1 VQREIEAWGIPTVSL
16 SNNPG
21 ATKRLHP
28 PRWVHVRFPRGSMLG
43 EPGNHD
49 KQLAV
54 LRDTLHA
61 LRDINIPGG
70 SVALPYRWEA
80 APVMWRGKPLVEGS
94 YS

>member
-1 VQREIEAWGIPTVSL
+1 
-16 SNNPG
+16 
-21 ATKRLHP
+21 
-28 PRWVHVRFPRGSMLG
+28 MLG
-43 EPGNHD
+43 EPGNHE

-61 LRDINIPGG
+61 LRDINTPGG